1 MPMTLLYFLDP
12 EVESTTG
19 TETGET
25 VTHAEERITFLVRK
39 PEKNKE
45 KILR

>member
-1 MPMTLLYFLDP
+1 MTLLYFLDP